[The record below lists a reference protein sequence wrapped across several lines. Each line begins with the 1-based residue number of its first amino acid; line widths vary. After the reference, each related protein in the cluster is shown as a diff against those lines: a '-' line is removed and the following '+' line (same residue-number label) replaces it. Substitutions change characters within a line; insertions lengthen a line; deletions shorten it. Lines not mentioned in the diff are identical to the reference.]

1 MANIP
6 VFLRAQ
12 VQGLIAGY
20 KDTVNGVAGG
30 SPAVDLVCFGLSKF
44 ISTIGPDALSFQS
57 FYVLMDEVQ
66 AKNKAG
72 QSIQMDA
79 SEYTSGQPVSKAD
92 LTAQIYNNI
101 QDIRWLSLLPTH

>member
-12 VQGLIAGY
+12 VQGLIANY

-30 SPAVDLVCFGLSKF
+30 SPAVDLVCFSPSEF
-44 ISTIGPDALSFQS
+44 ISGIGPNAFSRQS

-72 QSIQMDA
+72 QSIGIDA
-79 SEYTSGQPVSKAD
+79 SEYTRGQPVSKAD
-92 LTAQIYNNI
+92 LTIQIYNEI
-101 QDIRWLSLLPTH
+101 QDIKWLTSLPTH